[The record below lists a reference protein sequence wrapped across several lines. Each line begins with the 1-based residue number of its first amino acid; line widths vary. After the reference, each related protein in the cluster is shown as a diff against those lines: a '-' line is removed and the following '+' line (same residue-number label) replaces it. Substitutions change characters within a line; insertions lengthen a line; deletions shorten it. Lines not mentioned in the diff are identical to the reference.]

1 MRRVAEESPLT
12 RAVPWARG
20 FRRAALSALSGAAA
34 FFIASCATVPQ
45 RSPSEWLGVLP
56 SDATLYASLSVP
68 GSAALIKKALRD
80 AGPGFQDV
88 STLIDM
94 TKRLVCSVTLLP
106 GAGASF
112 SAAALGNY
120 PSGIIGARLGGNK
133 EWKKVS
139 SPAGSWW
146 EWTKAGLQMSIPNN
160 GILLASN
167 GGVEPLLGR
176 WSSPAALRVPP
187 DVADDMK
194 SGDLVVYM
202 PELPGGLTQNA
213 AQNGVHIPVQ
223 EIWLKALKGTD
234 GYEVSG
240 TANTASER
248 ESRLLTL
255 ALRLGIVGWLKSE
268 NIPDASARL
277 KAITVSAVGVQV
289 KMAGLHVT
297 EAEIIPLFLSLVK
310 GLGPADGT
318 PATPATPS
326 PAGAAPAAGDAAG

>member
-1 MRRVAEESPLT
+1 V
-12 RAVPWARG
+12 
-20 FRRAALSALSGAAA
+20 ALSALSAAA
-34 FFIASCATVPQ
+34 TLFIVSCATVSQ

-56 SDATLYASLSVP
+56 SDATLYASLAVP
-68 GSAALIKKALRD
+68 GSAALIKKALKD

-94 TKRLVCSVTLLP
+94 TNRLVCSVTLVP
-106 GAGASF
+106 GAGARF
-112 SAAALGNY
+112 SAVALGNY

-133 EWKKVS
+133 EWKKAS
-139 SPAGSWW
+139 SSSGSWW
-146 EWTKAGLQMSIPNN
+146 EWTKAGMQMSIPNN

-223 EIWLKALKGTD
+223 EVWLKALKGTD

-268 NIPDASARL
+268 NVPNASERL
-277 KAITVSAVGVQV
+277 KAISISAVGVQV
-289 KMAGLHVT
+289 KMTGLHVT
-297 EAEIIPLFLSLVK
+297 ETEIIPLFLSLVK
-310 GLGPADGT
+310 GLGPAEEAPSA
-318 PATPATPS
+318 PAVP
-326 PAGAAPAAGDAAG
+326 APAAGDAAG